1 MFNNSVIKQSISLI
15 KTMKKIAILL
25 LALSF
30 LSVDAQAKKKKTTKK
45 KTANKTAVAAQA
57 QPETTVPAEAVV
69 TNPTPAPTPAPVEAK
84 PAEEMEPINSL
95 SILNAKSPASFRAY
109 REMGKVK
116 KGDSLVSVK
125 NKPISYGY
133 IDEKDVL
140 RSMVVWEIIDMNEK
154 INQPFYHNADGVIS
168 QNKSLYQLLIDNIL
182 DGKIKEVYDD
192 EMFMTKLTPEEI
204 KKRLSVTVESNWLIE
219 KKNAGEKLTP
229 EDIKAGTD
237 VIETKTETVKLLK
250 VKGMWYIDRRDGQM
264 KYRLLGIAAMG
275 PDPTMMAEKT
285 ADGVSLGNKD
295 ELVDLFWVYYPDARD
310 ILANAVVF
318 NSHNL
323 SSDITYDDVL
333 NARRFS
339 SIIYKS
345 DNGLGT
351 GIIKD
356 YIPNDSE
363 EQLEESDRIKNQIL
377 EMENDM
383 WNY

>member
-1 MFNNSVIKQSISLI
+1 
-15 KTMKKIAILL
+15 MKKILILL

-30 LSVDAQAKKKKTTKK
+30 LSIDAQAKKKKVVGK
-45 KTANKTAVAAQA
+45 KTAKK
-57 QPETTVPAEAVV
+57 TTVAKKKKKVKAAEVAPEVTAPAPE
-69 TNPTPAPTPAPVEAK
+69 PAPTPVATAPEQD
-84 PAEEMEPINSL
+84 MTPINSM
-95 SILNAKSPASFRAY
+95 SILNAKSPASFRMY
-109 REMGKVK
+109 RDMGTIQ
-116 KGDSLVSVK
+116 KGDSTISVS
-125 NKPISYGY
+125 NIPISYGY

-140 RSMVVWEIIDMNEK
+140 RSMVVWEIIDMNDK
-154 INQPFYHNADGVIS
+154 INQPFYHNSDGIVS
-168 QNKSLYQLLIDNIL
+168 QNKSLYQLLIDNIMSG
-182 DGKIKEVYDD
+182 DIKEVYDD
-192 EMFMTKLTPEEI
+192 EMFMTKLTPEQI
-204 KKRLSVTVESNWLIE
+204 KQRLSFTRETDWLID
-219 KKNAGEKLTP
+219 KRNSGEKITD

-237 VIETKTETVKLLK
+237 TFETKTETVKLLK
-250 VKGMWYIDRRDGQM
+250 VKGMWYVDRRDGQM

-295 ELVDLFWVYYPDARD
+295 ELIDLFWVFYPDTRNV
-310 ILANAVVF
+310 LANATVF
-318 NSHNL
+318 NSKNL
-323 SSDITYDDVL
+323 SSDLSYDDLL

-356 YIPNDSE
+356 YIPNDAE
-363 EQLEESDRIKNQIL
+363 QQLEESDRIKTQIL

>member
-1 MFNNSVIKQSISLI
+1 
-15 KTMKKIAILL
+15 MKKIAILL

-30 LSVDAQAKKKKTTKK
+30 LSVDAQAKKKKTAKK
-45 KTANKTAVAAQA
+45 KTTKTAVASQA
-57 QPETTVPAEAVV
+57 QPVASEPAAVV
-69 TNPTPAPTPAPVEAK
+69 NSTPAMSAPAPVETK
-84 PAEEMEPINSL
+84 PAEELEPINSL
-95 SILNAKSPASFRAY
+95 SILNAKSPAAFRAY
-109 REMGKVK
+109 REMGKIK

-125 NKPISYGY
+125 NKPLSYGY

-182 DGKIKEVYDD
+182 SGKIKEVYND
-192 EMFMTKLTPEEI
+192 EMFLTKLSPEEI
-204 KKRLSVTVESNWLIE
+204 KKRLSITVETNWLIE
-219 KKNAGEKLTP
+219 KRNAGEKLTP

-237 VIETKTETVKLLK
+237 VIETKTESVKLLK

-275 PDPTMMAEKT
+275 QDPSMMAEKT

-295 ELVDLFWVYYPDARD
+295 ELVDLFWVYYPDAREV
-310 ILANAVVF
+310 LANAVVF
-318 NSHNL
+318 NSKNL
-323 SSDITYDDVL
+323 SSDISYDDVL

-351 GIIKD
+351 GVIKD
-356 YIPNDSE
+356 YIPNDAE

>member
-1 MFNNSVIKQSISLI
+1 
-15 KTMKKIAILL
+15 MKKILILL
-25 LALSF
+25 LALSVF
-30 LSVDAQAKKKKTTKK
+30 SVDAQTKRRTTKKRTAKKTTVAKQETPAPAVEAANVNTEV
-45 KTANKTAVAAQA
+45 TATA
-57 QPETTVPAEAVV
+57 QPEADL
-69 TNPTPAPTPAPVEAK
+69 
-84 PAEEMEPINSL
+84 EPINSL
-95 SILNAKSPASFRAY
+95 SILNAKSPAAFRVY
-109 REMGKVK
+109 REIGTVK
-116 KGDSLVSVK
+116 KGDSVISAR

-154 INQPFYHNADGVIS
+154 INQPFYHNADGIVS
-168 QNKSLYQLLIDNIL
+168 QNKSLYQLLIDNIMSG
-182 DGKIKEVYDD
+182 DIKEVYDD
-192 EMFMTKLTPEEI
+192 EMFMTKLSPEAI
-204 KKRLSVTVESNWLIE
+204 KQRLSVTKESDWLID
-219 KKNAGEKLTP
+219 KRNAGEKLTP

-237 VIETKTETVKLLK
+237 VIETKTENVKLLK
-250 VKGMWYIDRRDGQM
+250 IKGMWYVDRRDGQK
-264 KYRLLGIAAMG
+264 KYRLFGIAPMG

-295 ELVDLFWVYYPDARD
+295 ELIDLFWVFYPDAREV
-310 ILANAVVF
+310 LANSVVF
-318 NSHNL
+318 NSKNL
-323 SSDITYDDVL
+323 SSLDLTYDDIL

-351 GIIKD
+351 ASIKD
-356 YIPNDSE
+356 YIPNDAE

>member
-1 MFNNSVIKQSISLI
+1 
-15 KTMKKIAILL
+15 MKKILIILL
-25 LALSF
+25 AFGF
-30 LSVDAQAKKKKTTKK
+30 LSMDAQAKKRRPAAKKKTTN
-45 KTANKTAVAAQA
+45 T
-57 QPETTVPAEAVV
+57 VV
-69 TNPTPAPTPAPVEAK
+69 TPQEQTVNPDPAANTLTNPPASEVTQTPAK
-84 PAEEMEPINSL
+84 PKEELEPINSM
-95 SILNAKSPASFRAY
+95 SILNAKSPASYRAY

-116 KGDSLVSVK
+116 KGDSLVSV
-125 NKPISYGY
+125 NKKPLSYGY
-133 IDEKDVL
+133 IDEKDIL
-140 RSMVVWEIIDMNEK
+140 RSMVVWEVIDMNEK

-182 DGKIKEVYDD
+182 SGKIKEVYDD
-192 EMFMTKLTPEEI
+192 EMFMTKLTPDEI
-204 KKRLSVTVESNWLIE
+204 KKRLSVSVESNWLIE

-250 VKGMWYIDRRDGQM
+250 IKGMWYIDRRDSQM

-285 ADGVSLGNKD
+285 AGGVSLGNKD
-295 ELVDLFWVYYPDARD
+295 ELVDLFWVFYPDARE
-310 ILANAVVF
+310 ILANAMVF
-318 NSHNL
+318 NNRNL
-323 SSDITYDDVL
+323 SSDISYDDVL
-333 NARRFS
+333 NGRRFS

-351 GIIKD
+351 GKIND
-356 YIPNDSE
+356 YIPNDAE

>member
-1 MFNNSVIKQSISLI
+1 
-15 KTMKKIAILL
+15 MKKILILL

-30 LSVDAQAKKKKTTKK
+30 LSVDAQAKKKKTTKRKTTK
-45 KTANKTAVAAQA
+45 KTNVANKPAT
-57 QPETTVPAEAVV
+57 ETPPAAVV
-69 TNPTPAPTPAPVEAK
+69 EAPVSA
-84 PAEEMEPINSL
+84 PATDNSGSEELEPINSM
-95 SILNAKSPASFRAY
+95 SILNAKSPASFRIF
-109 REMGKVK
+109 REIGTVK
-116 KGDSLVSVK
+116 KGDSLVSFK
-125 NKPISYGY
+125 TKPLNYGY

-140 RSMVVWEIIDMNEK
+140 RSMVVWEIIDLNDK
-154 INQPFYHNADGVIS
+154 INQPFYHNTDGIIS

-182 DGKIKEVYDD
+182 SGAIKEVYDD
-192 EMFMTKLTPEEI
+192 EMFFTRLSADQIKQRLSFTVETDYLKDIRNSGRTPTPEEI
-204 KKRLSVTVESNWLIE
+204 K
-219 KKNAGEKLTP
+219 
-229 EDIKAGTD
+229 AGTD
-237 VIETKTETVKLLK
+237 IYETKTEKVKLLK

-275 PDPTMMAEKT
+275 PDPSMMGEKT
-285 ADGVSLGNKD
+285 ADGQSLAGKD
-295 ELVDLFWVYYPDARD
+295 ELIDLFWVYYPDAREV
-310 ILANAVVF
+310 LANAVVF
-318 NSHNL
+318 NSKNL
-323 SSDITYDDVL
+323 SSDVSYDDIL

-351 GIIKD
+351 GVIKD